1 MEKLLSSTLSSP
13 PPTFKKIPDTRR
25 ELPGHIRCRVACLDT
40 GTPRHHP
47 CRPCMGGWVP
57 YLGPWEIHK
66 VFPFLLGLEADLG
79 VWESQGHV

>member
-1 MEKLLSSTLSSP
+1 MEKLLSSTFFSP
-13 PPTFKKIPDTRR
+13 AFFKNSRHKARAAWAHKVQSHTS
-25 ELPGHIRCRVACLDT
+25 GHRDP
-40 GTPRHHP
+40 PRHHP

-79 VWESQGHV
+79 VRERQGHV